1 MSAAG
6 MSNTFRYVITKSI
19 HTESSDTT
27 YDCVKEERGSVMC
40 PLGDHPCLS
49 CKTHLDFQDKMTFD
63 LLIRH
68 QYLLTIIQN
77 LEDWLYIFEFL
88 IDGISQNII
97 YILFVK
103 LEGIIDI
110 FRYPGNK
117 LVGTLSVPGLDLGY
131 NLIALSESIWYPP

>member
-1 MSAAG
+1 
-6 MSNTFRYVITKSI
+6 
-19 HTESSDTT
+19 
-27 YDCVKEERGSVMC
+27 
-40 PLGDHPCLS
+40 
-49 CKTHLDFQDKMTFD
+49 MTFD

-68 QYLLTIIQN
+68 RYLLTIIQN